1 MKIETSIWC
10 VNPGDEFQRYHLIDS
25 DMSEVGWYF
34 VKKIEIEFEE
44 PTRAEMM
51 PGAVAALETKKAKI
65 LAEAQEQ
72 VNKIEDTIN
81 RLCALEN

>member
-10 VNPGDEFQRYHLIDS
+10 VNPGDEFQSYHLTDS
-25 DMSEVGWYF
+25 DMSEAGWYR
-34 VKKIEIEFEE
+34 VKKVEIEFNE
-44 PTRAEMM
+44 PTRAAMM
-51 PGAVAALETKKAKI
+51 PGAIAALEAQKAKI

-81 RLCALEN
+81 KLCALEN

>member
-1 MKIETSIWC
+1 MKIKTGIWC
-10 VNPGDEFQRYHLIDS
+10 YNPGDEFQGYSLADF
-25 DMSEVGWYF
+25 DMSTEGWYH
-34 VKKIEIEFEE
+34 VKAVEIEFEE

-51 PGAVAALETKKAKI
+51 PGAVAALKAQKAKI

-72 VNKIEDTIN
+72 VNKIEDAIN